1 MRICQ
6 QTRDSKK
13 VDTFIKNV
21 IININKMEH
30 NEIKKVLK
38 IIKAN
43 NGSTINEIVEESN
56 VSRGQVR
63 ISLAYLLG
71 AKKINERA
79 VGMSKLYYE
88 K

>member
-1 MRICQ
+1 
-6 QTRDSKK
+6 
-13 VDTFIKNV
+13 
-21 IININKMEH
+21 MEY

-38 IIKAN
+38 TIKAN
-43 NGSTINEIVEESN
+43 NGLTITELVEESN

-71 AKKINERA
+71 ADKIIERS

-88 K
+88 A